1 MFRVH
6 GTVLGLGLRLLSA
19 CFLDGLQETRVDRL
33 LVGANTTGAH
43 LLLLL
48 LLDTEAEVEIKLLLG
63 GINDLIL
70 LRQKLLQDSM
80 GELLT
85 FKSLSELLSAI
96 LAESDRLVAAG
107 SLDVIFA
114 EHVAGLVKV
123 LGVGLEGSLQVVD
136 LLVDETELKE

>member
-1 MFRVH
+1 
-6 GTVLGLGLRLLSA
+6 
-19 CFLDGLQETRVDRL
+19 
-33 LVGANTTGAH
+33 
-43 LLLLL
+43 
-48 LLDTEAEVEIKLLLG
+48 
-63 GINDLIL
+63 
-70 LRQKLLQDSM
+70 M

-96 LAESDRLVAAG
+96 LAESDRLVAAS

>member
-1 MFRVH
+1 M
-6 GTVLGLGLRLLSA
+6 
-19 CFLDGLQETRVDRL
+19 
-33 LVGANTTGAH
+33 
-43 LLLLL
+43 
-48 LLDTEAEVEIKLLLG
+48 
-63 GINDLIL
+63 IL
-70 LRQKLLQDSM
+70 FRQKLLQDSM

>member
-1 MFRVH
+1 M
-6 GTVLGLGLRLLSA
+6 
-19 CFLDGLQETRVDRL
+19 
-33 LVGANTTGAH
+33 
-43 LLLLL
+43 
-48 LLDTEAEVEIKLLLG
+48 
-63 GINDLIL
+63 IL
-70 LRQKLLQDSM
+70 FRQKLLQDSM

-96 LAESDRLVAAG
+96 LAESDGLVAAS

-114 EHVAGLVKV
+114 EHVAGLVEV